1 MSKIKWKNIIKFLI
15 LIFALSVVISDII
28 TLIIT
33 MGGFTSFGI
42 LTFVLCFLVSD
53 YIICDFKAEMNEVQ
67 YRPKHRKEKKK
78 KKN

>member
-53 YIICDFKAEMNEVQ
+53 YIICDFKAEM
-67 YRPKHRKEKKK
+67 YRPKHRKEK
-78 KKN
+78 

>member
-67 YRPKHRKEKKK
+67 YRPKHRKEK
-78 KKN
+78 

>member
-33 MGGFTSFGI
+33 MVGFTSFGI

-67 YRPKHRKEKKK
+67 YRPKHRKEK
-78 KKN
+78 

>member
-53 YIICDFKAEMNEVQ
+53 YIICEFNSEMNEVQ
-67 YRPKHRKEKKK
+67 YRPKHRKEK
-78 KKN
+78 